1 MMSRL
6 ASVVKRHP
14 LITFFLLAYALS
26 WWPWILY
33 AFDLL
38 PQPIAG
44 FGPFLAAVLMLAI
57 TSGKT
62 SIVRLLRRMVQWRVG
77 LGWYAVALLLP
88 VAITLA
94 AALFNVLLGAQA
106 PSAADVGGWTGLFST
121 FAILLLVPGLG
132 GAWEEPGWRGYA
144 LPRLQARRSAL
155 FASLILWVGVAVWHL
170 PLMIVGEVHWS
181 DIVFLFGFVI
191 VFNWVFNNTN
201 GSVLILML
209 MHAMNNTISG
219 SFISPMFSGAHSVR
233 QAWLFA
239 ALWCAVAIV
248 VVVWAGPKH
257 LSRKHRKQEEPT
269 EISPKSSVY
278 EGLPKAQPQTH

>member
-1 MMSRL
+1 MSRL

-38 PQPIAG
+38 PQPIVG

-88 VAITLA
+88 MAITLA
-94 AALFNVLLGAQA
+94 AAAFNVLLGAQA

-155 FASLILWVGVAVWHL
+155 IASLILWVGVAVWHL

-219 SFISPMFSGAHSVR
+219 SFISPMFSGADSVR

-257 LSRKHRKQEEPT
+257 LSRKHRKQEEVAEKPSST
-269 EISPKSSVY
+269 TPPSVSPV
-278 EGLPKAQPQTH
+278 PRPA

>member
-38 PQPIAG
+38 PQPIVG

-77 LGWYAVALLLP
+77 LRWYAVALLLP
-88 VAITLA
+88 MAITLA
-94 AALFNVLLGAQA
+94 AAAFNVLLGAQA

-155 FASLILWVGVAVWHL
+155 IASLILWVGVAVWHL

-181 DIVFLFGFVI
+181 DIVFLLGFVI
-191 VFNWVFNNTN
+191 VFNWVFNNSN

-219 SFISPMFSGAHSVR
+219 SFISPMFSGADSVR

-239 ALWCAVAIV
+239 ALWCAVAIMV
-248 VVVWAGPKH
+248 VIVYGPEH
-257 LSRKHRKQEEPT
+257 LSRKHRKQEEPVQPEVST
-269 EISPKSSVY
+269 ASPRVV
-278 EGLPKAQPQTH
+278 

>member
-1 MMSRL
+1 MSL
-6 ASVVKRHP
+6 VKRHP
-14 LITFFLLAYALS
+14 LISFFVLAYALS
-26 WWPWILY
+26 WWPWVLY
-33 AFDLL
+33 ALDLL

-44 FGPFLAAVLMLAI
+44 FGPFLAAIVVLLI
-57 TSGKT
+57 TRGKT
-62 SIVRLLRRMVQWRVG
+62 GIVGLLRRMVRWRVG
-77 LGWYAVALLLP
+77 LRWYAVALLLP

-94 AALFNVLLGAQA
+94 AAVFNVLLGAQA
-106 PSAADVGGWTGLFST
+106 PSAAELGGWTGLFST

-144 LPRLQARRSAL
+144 LPRLQVGRSAL

-181 DIVFLFGFVI
+181 DIVFILGFVI
-191 VFNWVFNNTN
+191 VFNWVFNNSN

-219 SFISPMFSGAHSVR
+219 SFISPMFSGADSAR

-248 VVVWAGPKH
+248 VVMWAGPKH
-257 LSRKHRKQEEPT
+257 LSRKHSKQEEGTEASRVATPPEAIKPT
-269 EISPKSSVY
+269 TP
-278 EGLPKAQPQTH
+278 A

>member
-6 ASVVKRHP
+6 ASVVKQHP
-14 LITFFLLAYALS
+14 LIAFFPLAYALS

-44 FGPFLAAVLMLAI
+44 FGPFLAAVLVLAI

-62 SIVRLLRRMVQWRVG
+62 GIVRLLRRMVQWRVG
-77 LGWYAVALLLP
+77 MGWYAVALLLP
-88 VAITLA
+88 LAITLA
-94 AALFNVLLGAQA
+94 AAAFNVLLGAQA
-106 PSAADVGGWTGLFST
+106 PSADEVGGWTGLFST

-155 FASLILWVGVAVWHL
+155 IASLILWVGVAVWHL

-201 GSVLILML
+201 GSVLILMV

-219 SFISPMFSGAHSVR
+219 SFISPMFSGTDSVR

-248 VVVWAGPKH
+248 VVLWAGPAH
-257 LSRKHRKQEEPT
+257 LSRKHRRQEEPSQS
-269 EISPKSSVY
+269 ESAASAAS
-278 EGLPKAQPQTH
+278 QTQGVKEVIG

>member
-38 PQPIAG
+38 PQPIVG

-88 VAITLA
+88 MAITPVA
-94 AALFNVLLGAQA
+94 AAFNVLLGAQA

-155 FASLILWVGVAVWHL
+155 IASLILWVGVAVWHL

-219 SFISPMFSGAHSVR
+219 SFISPMFSGADSVR

-257 LSRKHRKQEEPT
+257 LSRKHRKQEEVAEKPSST
-269 EISPKSSVY
+269 TPPSVSPV
-278 EGLPKAQPQTH
+278 PRPA